1 MHLVNKQELHKKLI
15 AGDPDAFEGIFKLTH
30 PRLLSYC
37 RLFISDYSSADD
49 LVQEC
54 FLKLWEKRATLNP
67 NQSVESYLFVMLRNR
82 CFNYLRDK
90 KMEYSVDD
98 ILTIPEIDLQHLFEL
113 DFTGIE
119 GKAIEEELIDA
130 IKAEI
135 EKLPEKRK
143 FVFIKSKLEGMK
155 NKEIAELM
163 GVSNKAVEKHLYEAK
178 LQIKSE
184 LINKYPLL
192 AVLITF
198 ILK

>member
-1 MHLVNKQELHKKLI
+1 MNKQELYKKLV

-30 PRLLSYC
+30 SRLLSYC
-37 RLFISDYSSADD
+37 RLFVPDYSTADD

-54 FLKLWEKRATLNP
+54 FLKLWEKREKLKP
-67 NQSVESYLFVMLRNR
+67 NQSIESYLFVMLRNY

-90 KMEYSVDD
+90 KLEYSVEDV
-98 ILTIPEIDLQHLFEL
+98 LSIPEIDLQHLFEL
-113 DFTGIE
+113 DFTGVE
-119 GKAIEEELIDA
+119 GKSIEEELIDA
-130 IKAEI
+130 IKQEV

-143 FVFIKSKLEGMK
+143 LVFIKSKLEGMK
-155 NKEIAELM
+155 NKEIAEFL

-184 LINKYPLL
+184 LMKKYPLL
-192 AVLITF
+192 TVLISL